1 MIIVTGA
8 NGQLGRAIVEQL
20 LERMAG
26 DGIGVSV
33 RNPEAAKAFAERG
46 VRVRHGDFAEP
57 DSLPHAFEGATQV
70 LLVSSNAAATG
81 GDPLAQH
88 RAAIAVAKAVGAR
101 RVVYTSHMAA
111 SPHSAF
117 PPMLAHT
124 ATEEMLRQSG
134 MAWTALR
141 NGFYAASALML
152 MGGGLESGL
161 IEAPADGKVA
171 WTAHADLAEA
181 AAIILAGE
189 GSFDGPT
196 PPLTAAEALDL
207 TDLAAIASEVLARPI
222 ARQTITDD
230 ALRARLAARGLP
242 PHAAN
247 IALGLYVASRN
258 GEFSAIDPTL
268 ERLLKRRPMAM
279 REIIAGHVASKAA

>member
-1 MIIVTGA
+1 MLT
-8 NGQLGRAIVEQL
+8 
-20 LERMAG
+20 
-26 DGIGVSV
+26 
-33 RNPEAAKAFAERG
+33 
-46 VRVRHGDFAEP
+46 
-57 DSLPHAFEGATQV
+57 HA
-70 LLVSSNAAATG
+70 
-81 GDPLAQH
+81 
-88 RAAIAVAKAVGAR
+88 
-101 RVVYTSHMAA
+101 
-111 SPHSAF
+111 
-117 PPMLAHT
+117 

-152 MGGGLESGL
+152 MGGGLETGL

-181 AAIILAGE
+181 AAIILAAE

-207 TDLAAIASEVLARPI
+207 ADLAAIASEVLGRPI
-222 ARQTITDD
+222 ARQTIAD
-230 ALRARLAARGLP
+230 AALMARLAARGLP

-279 REIIAGHVASKAA
+279 REIIAGHAASKAA